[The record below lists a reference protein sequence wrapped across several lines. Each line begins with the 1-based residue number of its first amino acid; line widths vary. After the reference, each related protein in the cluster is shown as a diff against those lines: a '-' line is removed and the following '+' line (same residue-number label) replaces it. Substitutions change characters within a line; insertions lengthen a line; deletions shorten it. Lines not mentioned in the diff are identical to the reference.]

1 MRWVALV
8 ACAGC
13 SFFAVHGPETTTK
26 PADCTDSDLV
36 PSLDSVAGA
45 LLVAGAIGGEV
56 ADHLASHQIAHYELV
71 LGLPALAVGITYLI
85 SASHGTSAVERCRS
99 ARENRG
105 VARDCDGCTW
115 TVP

>member
-1 MRWVALV
+1 MRWIALA

-36 PSLDSVAGA
+36 PSLDSVAGV
-45 LLVAGAIGGEV
+45 LLVAGAVGGEI
-56 ADHLASHQIAHYELV
+56 ADRLASHPVSHYELV
-71 LGLPALAVGITYLI
+71 IGLPALAAGITYLI
-85 SASHGTSAVERCRS
+85 SASRGTGAVERCRS
-99 ARENRG
+99 AKDNSG
-105 VARDCDGCTW
+105 VPRDCDGCTW